1 MSTEVNELKS
11 QVSKLRTEV
20 NQLMKERNMLLRII
34 DKSLKQAHIATEVSQ
49 MIKEWL
55 DTDYKGSE
63 EEDRLKFA
71 YKLTKFIYEK
81 LDC

>member
-11 QVSKLRTEV
+11 QVSKLRIEV
-20 NQLMKERNMLLRII
+20 NQLMKERNILLRII
-34 DKSLKQAHIATEVSQ
+34 EKSLKQAHIAAEVSQ

-55 DTDYKGSE
+55 DADYESSE

-71 YKLTKFIYEK
+71 YKLTKFISEK
-81 LDC
+81 FE